1 MNLNFGHQ
9 CSTSSNW
16 RHFNFTFLSIFFTEF
31 SFNGWFAGGVHCK
44 IEALPT
50 QSNVQ
55 LQTRYSTSING
66 EQKSNWCN
74 SNSLLIRI
82 LSHLVHGNASDPAVL
97 LEDFLHISL
106 HYLERVQV
114 PNKNPVK
121 INALTV
127 FRALKFFNFFCRL
140 TKSWPA
146 IDGLRILTACLV
158 AHLAHIHL
166 HLFKFLLLPNCFS
179 SFPLTELAIS
189 PEIWFAPFRC
199 LSLPCLHRVLFSFLW
214 LRTIP
219 WPLFSIYSLC
229 LCFFHENIS
238 LVICLACYSK
248 SLTQLPFLL
257 GSVSKKINVWL
268 A

>member
-9 CSTSSNW
+9 YPTSSNW

-31 SFNGWFAGGVHCK
+31 SFNGWFSGGVHCK

-50 QSNVQ
+50 QSNVK

-82 LSHLVHGNASDPAVL
+82 LNHLVHGNASDPAVL

-121 INALTV
+121 INALKV
-127 FRALKFFNFFCRL
+127 FKALFCRL

-146 IDGLRILTACLV
+146 IDSLRILTACLV

-166 HLFKFLLLPNCFS
+166 HLFLFLLLPNCWSFS
-179 SFPLTELAIS
+179 SFPFPELEIS

-199 LSLPCLHRVLFSFLW
+199 LSLPCLHRVLFSFLMVEDNT
-214 LRTIP
+214 LTSVFNIFTLS
-219 WPLFSIYSLC
+219 LFLSWKHQSCFYIY
-229 LCFFHENIS
+229 
-238 LVICLACYSK
+238 A
-248 SLTQLPFLL
+248 LL
-257 GSVSKKINVWL
+257 F
-268 A
+268 

>member
-31 SFNGWFAGGVHCK
+31 SFNGWFSGGVHCK
-44 IEALPT
+44 MEALPT
-50 QSNVQ
+50 QSNVK

-114 PNKNPVK
+114 PNKNPVE
-121 INALTV
+121 INALKV
-127 FRALKFFNFFCRL
+127 FKAL
-140 TKSWPA
+140 
-146 IDGLRILTACLV
+146 
-158 AHLAHIHL
+158 
-166 HLFKFLLLPNCFS
+166 FS
-179 SFPLTELAIS
+179 SPDKKLTCYWQPEDPDCLSGCPPCSHSSSPLLIS
-189 PEIWFAPFRC
+189 PP
-199 LSLPCLHRVLFSFLW
+199 S
-214 LRTIP
+214 
-219 WPLFSIYSLC
+219 
-229 LCFFHENIS
+229 
-238 LVICLACYSK
+238 
-248 SLTQLPFLL
+248 
-257 GSVSKKINVWL
+257 
-268 A
+268 